1 MSKDGRDTTL
11 TIADVLRDGGNAD
24 VQDFL
29 VQVLVAG
36 WMLGCGYEKEA
47 RQRVDPE
54 CFADRDL
61 GAACAELQGN
71 GKGAFQFLSKILGAA
86 GVIWKPE
93 DGPPMDAVL
102 KQLEQN
108 GQVHRLLLGLVR
120 LLENPRESP
129 EHKRLFIE
137 GLDRLQREHAEIED
151 GNGAK
156 E

>member
-1 MSKDGRDTTL
+1 MSEGRDSTL
-11 TIADVLRDGGNAD
+11 TIADVIRDGGNAD

-29 VQVLVAG
+29 VQVLTAG

-47 RQRVDPE
+47 RQRVDTE
-54 CFADRDL
+54 SFADREL

-71 GKGAFQFLSKILGAA
+71 GKGTFAYLSKVLCAC

-93 DGPPMDAVL
+93 DGPPVDAIL
-102 KQLEQN
+102 AQLEQN
-108 GQVHRLLLGLVR
+108 GQVHQLLRELVR
-120 LLENPRESP
+120 ILGNTPRASP

-137 GLDRLQREHAEIED
+137 GLERLQRESRAL
-151 GNGAK
+151 NGAS